1 MISHLPENIPEAID
15 AATALFE
22 NEFDQL
28 TIAAVNLKINK
39 YSWSIAQN
47 IQHIIRFNESFFP
60 QILKADTPG
69 YPYSWK
75 SYFKPL
81 NIFLANAVTKSLQQE
96 NKRKIKTLP
105 IWLPEKGTTQHHILI
120 KLQQH
125 HQLLKTVY
133 RHAAGLIENKKLIV
147 SPGNGWIYF
156 PADGLFKL
164 MLAHELRH
172 YKQARAVLNVLKR
185 ENRV

>member
-1 MISHLPENIPEAID
+1 MTPQLPENIIEAID
-15 AATALFE
+15 AVTALFE

-28 TIAAVNLKINK
+28 TIAAVNLKTNK

-60 QILKADTPG
+60 QILKADTSG
-69 YPYSWK
+69 YKYSWK
-75 SYFKPL
+75 SYCKPL
-81 NIFLANAVTKSLQQE
+81 NTFLANAITKSLQQD

-105 IWLPEKGTTQHHILI
+105 IWLPEKGTTQHNILI
-120 KLQQH
+120 NLQQH

-133 RHAAGLIENKKLIV
+133 GHATELVENKKLIA
-147 SPGNGWIYF
+147 SPGNSWIYF

-172 YKQARAVLNVLKR
+172 YKQARTVLSVLKR